1 VILICYDGSP
11 DARAAIEQGA
21 QLFPGQKATVLTIWE
36 PFIEIAARMT
46 VGFGLVPSIPDAAEI
61 DEASAKEAQE
71 RAEEGTRLARD
82 AGFDAEPRA
91 CSQQT
96 TTARAILSEAGALGA
111 QAILMGSR
119 GLTGLKSLLL
129 GSVSHAV
136 VQHAD
141 RTVIVVPSSEVA
153 RSRDRER
160 EVLRISEEHES
171 TEPVRS

>member
-1 VILICYDGSP
+1 MTVLICYDGSA
-11 DARAAIEQGA
+11 DAKAAIEQGA
-21 QLFPGQKATVLTIWE
+21 RLLKGQKATVLTVWE
-36 PFIEIAARMT
+36 PFIEIAARST
-46 VGFGLVPSIPDAAEI
+46 VGFGLVPWIPDAAEI
-61 DEASAKEAQE
+61 DEASAKEAGE
-71 RAEEGTRLARD
+71 RAAEGARLATE

-96 TTARAILSEAGALGA
+96 TTARAILSEASALGA
-111 QAILMGSR
+111 TAILLGSR

-160 EVLRISEEHES
+160 KALQASVNK
-171 TEPVRS
+171 